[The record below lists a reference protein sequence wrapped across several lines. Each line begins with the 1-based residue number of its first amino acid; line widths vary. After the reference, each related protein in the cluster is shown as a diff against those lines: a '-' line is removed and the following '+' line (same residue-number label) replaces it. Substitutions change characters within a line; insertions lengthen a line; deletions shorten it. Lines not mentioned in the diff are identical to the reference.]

1 MKVVFKLTAAQLS
14 VAAQIRKEVSASELT
29 DVECYYAGNLIGDLP
44 HHNSSNPSCDLSLH
58 NDKITYEG
66 DRHPLVV
73 DGGLNVLKKITGGN
87 IDQLEV
93 VYYQTSERNLK
104 WWETTLDFFE
114 RSTREELLGW
124 FQRHEKLTPL
134 QALVVA
140 RQAKGLGMKPILPGT
155 TEYRKYAAQGD
166 NFSIVMSRKM
176 YKALEGNVLMRE
188 VQEYLEEV
196 AQ

>member
-1 MKVVFKLTAAQLS
+1 MKVVFKLNPAQLIRAEEIVQS
-14 VAAQIRKEVSASELT
+14 VKNADGLYG
-29 DVECYYAGNLIGDLP
+29 DVYWGGNLIGELQL
-44 HHNSSNPSCDLSLH
+44 HAVSNTECKLYLH
-58 NDKITYEG
+58 GNKITYEG
-66 DRHPLVV
+66 NRHPLVV
-73 DGGLNVLKKITGGN
+73 DGGLNVLKKIADGN
-87 IDQLEV
+87 LDQLEV
-93 VYYQTSERNLK
+93 VYYQTSERDLK

-114 RSTREELLGW
+114 RTSREELLGW
-124 FQRHEKLTPL
+124 FRRHEKLTPL

-155 TEYRKYAAQGD
+155 TEYRKRVAEGD
-166 NFSIVMSRKM
+166 NFSIEMSRKM